1 VADQNGRVHSQVA
14 ELLSAYIDD
23 EVNTDE
29 RALVEAHL
37 ATCAACAQDLTTLRA
52 TVALV
57 GGLPQVAAPRPFTL
71 RESDVRAVRD
81 TARPAWWRLPWTRGL
96 VGAVAVLLV
105 VVVVGGVVLLGRGGM
120 VGAPAAPVPV
130 ALEALPA
137 AKEAAEERAVEEPA
151 AEEVEMVLEAE
162 EAVGQ
167 ALDSATALSEP
178 AVEEDR
184 AELEMAA
191 EKAAEAGAEEAAEA
205 GAEAAPVDEKMAPD
219 AGDALMATQPARA
232 ASGVAPTPAPV
243 PTTTPAPMATTT
255 PLPVAKAAPTA
266 PSPTPILI
274 EAEDVTLAIEPGV
287 IRARGSLPLPEGRR
301 LLAVLWRDG
310 QPIEWATLESRRIM
324 VGTGGEFYL
333 VLVARA
339 EVPDRDLR
347 LAEPAY
353 YEIRIRPVDPPAPV
367 EIRIPLDIHDVPPPT
382 PSSIP

>member
-57 GGLPQVAAPRPFTL
+57 GQLPQVAAPRPFTL
-71 RESDVRAVRD
+71 RESDVRPVRD

-96 VGAVAVLLV
+96 VGAVAVLLC
-105 VVVVGGVVLLGRGGM
+105 VVVVGGVVLLGRGGIP
-120 VGAPAAPVPV
+120 GAPAAPVPV

-151 AEEVEMVLEAE
+151 AEETQMLLEAE
-162 EAVGQ
+162 EGVGQ
-167 ALDSATALSEP
+167 ALDSAAAPSEP
-178 AVEEDR
+178 AAEEDR

-191 EKAAEAGAEEAAEA
+191 EEAAEPGPEA
-205 GAEAAPVDEKMAPD
+205 PAEPPAPAAAEAAPVEEKMAPD
-219 AGDALMATQPARA
+219 AGEALMATQPARA
-232 ASGVAPTPAPV
+232 ASGMAATPKPV
-243 PTTTPAPMATTT
+243 PTATPAPMATGT
-255 PLPVAKAAPTA
+255 PPPT

-274 EAEDVTLAIEPGV
+274 EVEDLILRIEPGI
-287 IRARGSLPLPEGRR
+287 IRARGRLPLPEGRK
-301 LLAVLWRDG
+301 LVAAVWRDG
-310 QPIEWATLESRRIM
+310 QPIEWATLESRRTV
-324 VGTGGEFYL
+324 VGAGGEFYL
-333 VLVARA
+333 VLLARA
-339 EVPDRDLR
+339 EVPDPDLR
-347 LAEPAY
+347 TAEPAY

-382 PSSIP
+382 PTSTP